1 MAFTYNLST
10 DLGKVR
16 LAIGDTVS
24 GSGPRP
30 SGANYSDAEIN
41 VFLRPVIAAGYT
53 YGRAVAQLFRVLAGE
68 WAGKASVSIGDYSV
82 QYAAVADNYRKAA
95 AEWERMTDA
104 TGAVVAGGISTGSM
118 ILSNSVY
125 EVTDAGV
132 I

>member
-1 MAFTYNLST
+1 MSFTYSLST

-16 LAIGDTVS
+16 LAIGDTVN

-30 SGANYSDAEIN
+30 AGTNYSDEEIN
-41 VFLRPVIAAGYT
+41 VYLTPVIAAGYT
-53 YGRAVAQLFRVLAGE
+53 YGRAVAQLFRLLAGE
-68 WAGKASVSIGDYSV
+68 WAGKASMSIGDYSV

-104 TGAVVAGGISTGSM
+104 SGAVVAGGISTGSM

-125 EVTDAGV
+125 DVTDAGV

>member
-1 MAFTYNLST
+1 MAFTYSLST

-41 VFLRPVIAAGYT
+41 VFLTPVIAAGYT

-104 TGAVVAGGISTGSM
+104 TGAVVAGGISTGRM
-118 ILSNSVY
+118 ILSNGVY

>member
-1 MAFTYNLST
+1 MAFTYSLST

-41 VFLRPVIAAGYT
+41 VFLTPVIAAGYT

-104 TGAVVAGGISTGSM
+104 TGAVVAGGISTGRM
-118 ILSNSVY
+118 ILSNGVY
-125 EVTDAGV
+125 EFTDAGV

>member
-1 MAFTYNLST
+1 MAFTYSLSS
-10 DLGKVR
+10 DLGKTR
-16 LAIGDTVS
+16 LAIGDTVKS
-24 GSGPRP
+24 SGPRP
-30 SGANYSDAEIN
+30 AGANYSDEEIN
-41 VFLRPVIAAGYT
+41 VYLTPVIAAGYT
-53 YGRAVAQLFRVLAGE
+53 YGRAVAQLFRLLAGE

-95 AEWERMTDA
+95 NEWERMTDA

-125 EVTDAGV
+125 SVTDAGV

>member
-1 MAFTYNLST
+1 MAFTYSLST
-10 DLGKVR
+10 NLGKTR
-16 LAIGDTVS
+16 LAIGDTVKD
-24 GSGPRP
+24 SGPRP
-30 SGANYSDAEIN
+30 SGANYSDEEIN
-41 VFLRPVIAAGYT
+41 VFLTPVIAAGYS
-53 YGRAVAQLFRVLAGE
+53 YGRAVAQLFRLLAGE

>member
-1 MAFTYNLST
+1 MAFTYSLST

-41 VFLRPVIAAGYT
+41 VFLRPVIAAGYA
-53 YGRAVAQLFRVLAGE
+53 YGRAVAQLFRLLAGE

-95 AEWERMTDA
+95 NEWERMTDA
-104 TGAVVAGGISTGSM
+104 SGAVVAGGISTGSM

>member
-1 MAFTYNLST
+1 MAFTYSLST

-53 YGRAVAQLFRVLAGE
+53 YGRAVAQLFRLLAGE

-95 AEWERMTDA
+95 NEWERMTDA
-104 TGAVVAGGISTGSM
+104 SGAVVAGGISTGSM

>member
-1 MAFTYNLST
+1 MAFTYSLST

-41 VFLRPVIAAGYT
+41 VFLTPVIAAGCT
-53 YGRAVAQLFRVLAGE
+53 YGRAVAQMFRLLAGE
-68 WAGKASVSIGDYSV
+68 WAGQANTRIGEYSAE
-82 QYAAVADNYRKAA
+82 YAAVAENYRKAA
-95 AEWERMTDA
+95 NEWERMTDT
-104 TGAVVAGGISTGSM
+104 TGAQVTGGIGSGKV

>member
-1 MAFTYNLST
+1 MAFTYSLST

-41 VFLRPVIAAGYT
+41 VFLRPVIAAGYA
-53 YGRAVAQLFRVLAGE
+53 YGRAVAQLFRLLAGE

-95 AEWERMTDA
+95 NEWERMTDA
-104 TGAVVAGGISTGSM
+104 TGAVVSGGISTGRM

>member
-10 DLGKVR
+10 DIGRVR
-16 LAIGDTVS
+16 LAIGDTVK
-24 GSGPRP
+24 GSGPRADG
-30 SGANYSDAEIN
+30 SNFSDEELN
-41 VFLRPVIAAGYT
+41 VYLTPVIAAGYS
-53 YGRAVAQLFRVLAGE
+53 YGRAVSQVLRLLANE
-68 WAGKASVSIGDYSV
+68 WTGKASVSIGDYSV

-104 TGAVVAGGISTGSM
+104 TGAVVSGGISTGRM

>member
-1 MAFTYNLST
+1 MAFTYSLST

-41 VFLRPVIAAGYT
+41 VFLRPVIAAGYA
-53 YGRAVAQLFRVLAGE
+53 YGRAVAQLFRLLAGE

-104 TGAVVAGGISTGSM
+104 SGVQVAGGISTGSM

-125 EVTDAGV
+125 DVTDAGV

>member
-1 MAFTYNLST
+1 MAFTYNLSS
-10 DLGKVR
+10 DLGKTR

-53 YGRAVAQLFRVLAGE
+53 YGRAVAQLFRLLAGE